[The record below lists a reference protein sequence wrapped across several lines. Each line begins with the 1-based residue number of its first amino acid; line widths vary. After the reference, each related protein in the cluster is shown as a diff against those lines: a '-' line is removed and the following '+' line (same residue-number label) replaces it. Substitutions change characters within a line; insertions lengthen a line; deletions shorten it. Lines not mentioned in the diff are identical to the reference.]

1 RRARRHRPLRRRGDA
16 QGSRMRLAVSN
27 IAWNDAEEA
36 AVLPL
41 LRQRGI
47 AGIEVAPTRLWP
59 DWTGATPAA
68 VRAARTRL
76 ADAGFCVPSLQAILF
91 GKPDLSLFG
100 GGDAFADHIRRV
112 ADLAAELGA
121 RIMVYGAPK
130 SRDRGDLT
138 PAIAFDRAVTVLR
151 AVAADCAARGTTL
164 CIEPNPVAYGCN
176 FVTNSRDGMALV
188 KAVDSRG
195 FGLHLDTGAMT
206 LAGEDPAD
214 ALLAAQ
220 SILDHVH
227 VSAPNLA
234 PIAPATIDHA
244 RIGRALRQM
253 NYGGWIA
260 VEMRR
265 GDDAVEA
272 LARSIDLARDCYR
285 GRLGMTA
292 LPGKA
297 TEAVA

>member
-1 RRARRHRPLRRRGDA
+1 
-16 QGSRMRLAVSN
+16 MRLAVSN

-41 LRQRGI
+41 LRRRGI

-59 DWTGATPAA
+59 DWIGATSAA
-68 VRAARTRL
+68 ARVARTRF

-100 GGDAFADHIRRV
+100 SGDAFADHIRRV

-121 RIMVYGAPK
+121 RILVYGAPK
-130 SRDRGDLT
+130 SRDSSGLT
-138 PAIAFDRAVTVLR
+138 PATAFGRAVTVLR
-151 AVAADCAARGTTL
+151 AVAADCAARGATL

-176 FVTNSRDGMALV
+176 FVTSSRDGMALV
-188 KAVDSRG
+188 KAVDARG

-214 ALLAAQ
+214 ALVAAR
-220 SILDHVH
+220 SLLRHVH

-234 PIAPATIDHA
+234 PIAPASIDHA
-244 RIGRALRQM
+244 RIGRVLRRM
-253 NYGGWIA
+253 DYDGWIA

-265 GDDAVEA
+265 GDDAVQV
-272 LARSIDLARDCYR
+272 LARSIDLAQDCYR
-285 GRLGMTA
+285 DRLPMA
-292 LPGKA
+292 APA
-297 TEAVA
+297 ESAAEPVA